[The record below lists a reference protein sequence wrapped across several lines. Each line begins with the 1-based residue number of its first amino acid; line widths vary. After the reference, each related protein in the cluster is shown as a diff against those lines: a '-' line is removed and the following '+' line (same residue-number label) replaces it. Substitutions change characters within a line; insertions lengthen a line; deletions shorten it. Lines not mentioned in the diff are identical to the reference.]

1 MNIGEEICGEWLRH
15 IKRCDFIQYNL
26 QIPDAQ
32 GEIDVIG
39 INLKQRRVYAC
50 EVAIHLITG
59 LRYVKSK
66 RPDNVPR
73 LTRKFRKDCDY
84 VRKYFRGYDHVL
96 MLWSPVVKNQ
106 KKGSKY
112 NQLNDINQIIDEI
125 HAACGIKIEAM
136 INESFQAALA
146 ELRQCARDVTA
157 ESASSV
163 LRYLQIEERLAHHLK
178 LLRSKG

>member
-59 LRYVKSK
+59 LQYVKGK

-73 LTRKFRKDCDY
+73 LTRKFRKDHDY
-84 VRKYFRGYDHVL
+84 LCRYFDDYDHVL

-106 KKGSKY
+106 KKGAKY
-112 NQLNDINQIIDEI
+112 NQLDDVKKIIAEI
-125 HAACGIKIEAM
+125 HAECNIKIEAI
-136 INESFQAALA
+136 INASFQKALA
-146 ELRQCARDVTA
+146 ELRQCAREVTA
-157 ESASSV
+157 ASPSSV

-178 LLRSKG
+178 LPRSKG

>member
-1 MNIGEEICGEWLRH
+1 MNIGEEICGEWLRR

-26 QIPDAQ
+26 QTPDAQ

-39 INLKQRRVYAC
+39 INLGERKVYAC

-59 LRYVKSK
+59 LRYVKDK

-73 LTRKFRKDCDY
+73 LTRKFRKDHDY
-84 VRKYFRGYDHVL
+84 LRKYFDGYEHVL

-106 KKGSKY
+106 KKDAKY
-112 NQLNDINQIIDEI
+112 NQLDDVHQIIEEI

-136 INESFQAALA
+136 INESFQTALA

-157 ESASSV
+157 ASASSV
-163 LRYLQIEERLAHHLK
+163 LRYLQIEERLARHLK